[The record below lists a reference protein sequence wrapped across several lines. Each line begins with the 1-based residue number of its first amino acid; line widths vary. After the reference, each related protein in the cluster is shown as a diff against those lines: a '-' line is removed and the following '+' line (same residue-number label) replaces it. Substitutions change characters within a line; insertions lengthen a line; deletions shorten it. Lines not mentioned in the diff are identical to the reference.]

1 MDLGLTEK
9 IVLVTGAS
17 RGLGFATAQQFLLE
31 GAITI
36 INSRSEDNLQK
47 AQESLYFKTNKRPVI
62 YSGDMVD
69 HSFAEKISNFIQER
83 YGRLDILITNSG
95 GPTPGN
101 FESLSE
107 TQWEQALELSFLSH
121 MRLIK
126 ASLPLLRKSDNP
138 SVVTITSY
146 SVKQPIPNLILSNS
160 IRMATI
166 GMTKTLAL
174 EFGNENIR
182 FNSILPG
189 WTETERVENL
199 FSDRAQKFGTSVEI
213 EKQKQENESAL
224 LRLGKPEEFAKATVF
239 LASPA
244 ASYMTGLMISVDG
257 GTLRGTY

>member
-1 MDLGLTEK
+1 MDLKLADK
-9 IVLVTGAS
+9 IVLITGAS
-17 RGLGFATAQQFLLE
+17 RGLGYATAHQFLME
-31 GAITI
+31 GAQTI
-36 INSRSEDNLQK
+36 INSRSEDNLIK
-47 AQESLYFKTNKRPVI
+47 AQQSLFEKTNRKPI
-62 YSGDMVD
+62 IFSGDMVD
-69 HSFAEKISNFIQER
+69 RSFAEMISNFIENR
-83 YGRLDILITNSG
+83 FGKLDILITNSG
-95 GPTPGN
+95 GPPPGN

-107 TQWEQALELSFLSH
+107 KQWDQAIELSFLSH

-126 ASLPLLRKSDNP
+126 ACLPLLRKSESP

-146 SVKQPIPNLILSNS
+146 STKQPILNLILSNS

-174 EFGNENIR
+174 EYGSENIR

-199 FSDRAQKFGTSVEI
+199 LIDRAQKNGTSPEI
-213 EKQKQENESAL
+213 EKQKQEKEIAL
-224 LRLGKPEEFAKATVF
+224 LRLAKPEEFAKVTVF

-257 GTLRGTY
+257 GALKGTY